1 MNRHKPPCMTSSAMV
16 AMACPTGAS
25 RSLHFGKDWRLP
37 LGHPATGASPVIEV
51 EVQNETHQ
59 SQQRMRFSAVPRI
72 GEGIRLLEPSGFWV
86 SYDVVDVWY
95 QKAQYGDV
103 WEPFLHVRIT
113 PAELEALGGQVSP
126 LQVKES
132 MSFAG

>member
-1 MNRHKPPCMTSSAMV
+1 MLESAR
-16 AMACPTGAS
+16 AHLSFGNHSRLDCALRTGAQI
-25 RSLHFGKDWRLP
+25 
-37 LGHPATGASPVIEV
+37 VIEV

-59 SQQRMRFSAVPRI
+59 SQQRMRFAAVPRI

-95 QKAQYGDV
+95 QKAEYGDV
-103 WEPFLHVRIT
+103 WEPFLHVRVT
-113 PAELEALGGQVSP
+113 PAELEAMGGQLSP
-126 LQVKES
+126 LQMRET